1 MLGLV
6 LAGLERSDVK
16 PPKPVLLQWI
26 GEVQML
32 EQRNQAMNYF
42 IGVVVEKMRE
52 AGIETLLLKG
62 QGVAQCYVRPLWR
75 SCGDV
80 DFLFALC

>member
-75 SCGDV
+75 SCGGTRS
-80 DFLFALC
+80 LFRMV